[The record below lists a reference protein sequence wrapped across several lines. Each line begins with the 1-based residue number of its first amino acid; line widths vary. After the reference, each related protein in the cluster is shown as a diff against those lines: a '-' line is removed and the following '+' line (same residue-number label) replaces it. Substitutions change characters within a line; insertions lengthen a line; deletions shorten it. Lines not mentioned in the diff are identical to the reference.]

1 MSLARNFVAVSVAL
15 AATAA
20 ASQARADVI
29 IRQPDPPKYVL
40 ELEPK
45 FNANFFVFEN
55 YGGQAFGPGIRASI
69 PVMSPGFVR
78 TINDNA
84 AVTFGMDIMHYDGRN
99 YYAWTGYCTGNP
111 KNCPGYYVGYTGA
124 SFWAIQLPVALQWNF
139 FVASRWSVF
148 GEAGFTLRH
157 AFFENASWCSA
168 PGYTGPCTP
177 DANTFY
183 FTFYG
188 GARFHFTEKLALTM
202 RLGHPTTFSI
212 GLSILF

>member
-1 MSLARNFVAVSVAL
+1 MSPLRSAVVGALAVAVWSS
-15 AATAA
+15 T
-20 ASQARADVI
+20 SDARADVI
-29 IRQPDPPKYVL
+29 IRQPDPPNYVL

-45 FNANFFVFEN
+45 LNLNYFLWEN
-55 YGGQAFGPGIRASI
+55 YGGPAWGPGIRASI

-84 AVTFGMDIMHYDGRN
+84 AVTFGMDVMHYDGTN
-99 YYAWTGYCTGNP
+99 YYGWYRYCTGNP
-111 KNCPGYYVGYTGA
+111 KNCPGFYTGYGT

-148 GEAGFTLRH
+148 GEIGFTLRH
-157 AFFENASWCSA
+157 AFFSDTTYCSV

-177 DANTFY
+177 EANQFF

-188 GARFHFTEKLALTM
+188 GGRFHFTEKLALTM
-202 RLGHPTTFSI
+202 RVGHPTAFSI
-212 GLSILF
+212 GVSILF